1 MIIVRCKA
9 CNKEIKSSTQTQT
22 CGCSNILTVTDD
34 TFSARDMSMVVI
46 VSNTNNNIKKEGLSD
61 SDLAW
66 QEKRRKRKVRKLD
79 FEIK

>member
-66 QEKRRKRKVRKLD
+66 QEQRRKRKVRKLD